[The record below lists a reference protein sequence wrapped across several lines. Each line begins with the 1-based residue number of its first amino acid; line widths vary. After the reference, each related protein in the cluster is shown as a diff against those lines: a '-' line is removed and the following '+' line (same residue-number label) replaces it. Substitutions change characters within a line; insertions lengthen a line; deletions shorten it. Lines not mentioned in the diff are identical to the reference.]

1 MTTKITVNGVSYDG
15 IDAMP
20 PEARRLYA
28 ETLANTPELA
38 DRDGDGIPDIV
49 AHPGAALQHRTV
61 VRKKF
66 IVNGT
71 SYDDPA
77 AMPPDARAMYDK
89 AMSAMQSGQA
99 NVHKNEI
106 KLSFQLTGPGFSIR
120 KSTGTE
126 TSASASAAEPQPSAR
141 RPAPMRLPAPIEPSA
156 SGGMR
161 MTLVVGACA
170 AVGLLL
176 WLTSRGH

>member
-49 AHPGAALQHRTV
+49 AHPGSALQHRTV

-66 IVNGT
+66 VVNGA
-71 SYDDPA
+71 SYDDPD

-99 NVHKNEI
+99 TVKKNEI
-106 KLSFQLTGPGFSIR
+106 KLSFQLTGPGFTMG
-120 KSTGTE
+120 KSMGG
-126 TSASASAAEPQPSAR
+126 ASPSAG
-141 RPAPMRLPAPIEPSA
+141 PSPTSMPAPIEPAS
-156 SGGMR
+156 SGGSR
-161 MTLVVGACA
+161 MALILGVGAA
-170 AVGLLL
+170 AGLLVL
-176 WLTSRGH
+176 LAMRGR